1 MYVNKA
7 SLKNIIKTLL
17 TSLIIFVGILF
28 ILYANNNLKEFI
40 DLCILQVGEFIQNK
54 TITVASL
61 GKNIILMVLSIIIA
75 ILLRKNKI
83 EKTPNT
89 LTLIFFALGVNLIII
104 PIVNE
109 YHVIIANILWEI
121 IIIYETYQI
130 LEPLLNIKQVNFA
143 LKIVAIF
150 VIVILATKSIS
161 KLFISQEQERIT
173 DRNNVFLGAILET
186 NQKNEIDIINRYVK
200 NTVNEG
206 KDVKILSTSAML
218 YSLNLKLNN
227 WYFDLPLTGNMG
239 KGGEEKAIEKINTL
253 KNTIILVETESEEYK
268 SHYQFMDN
276 IRKHV
281 ENNYKKIDELY
292 NYNIYEIN

>member
-1 MYVNKA
+1 
-7 SLKNIIKTLL
+7 
-17 TSLIIFVGILF
+17 
-28 ILYANNNLKEFI
+28 
-40 DLCILQVGEFIQNK
+40 
-54 TITVASL
+54 
-61 GKNIILMVLSIIIA
+61 MVLSIIIA

-89 LTLIFFALGVNLIII
+89 LTLILFALGVNLIII

-109 YHVIIANILWEI
+109 YHVIIADILWEI

-130 LEPLLNIKQVNFA
+130 LEPLLNIKQVNYA

-161 KLFISQEQERIT
+161 KLFISQEQIRIT
-173 DRNNVFLGAILET
+173 DRNNVFLGAIIET
-186 NQKNEIDIINRYVK
+186 NQKNEIDIINQYVK
-200 NTVNEG
+200 NKVNEG

-239 KGGEEKAIEKINTL
+239 KGGEEKAIEKIDTL
-253 KNTIILVETESEEYK
+253 KNTVILVETESEEYK